1 MDWQVWLSY
10 GVTIGIPLVML
21 FIVPRNRE
29 PGSAIAWL
37 LIIALL
43 PLVGLVIFWILGNPK
58 LPRRRRRK
66 QAEVDE
72 ILRAA
77 VRNAREHGEV
87 PDVGIHQDLAQLMER
102 LGGLPPTQGNAVEV
116 YEAYHHPLEAMVD
129 AVNAAQRYVHVQY
142 YILAMDATT
151 EPVIAALERAAKR
164 GVAVRVLFDHIG
176 SRAYPRHAQ
185 MLRRFDEA
193 NIRWRRMLPVLPWR
207 GAFARPDLRNHRK
220 IVVVDGHTAFAGSQN
235 LIDRSYLVPKNRR
248 KGIQYQEVVFQVQGP
263 AAASLDVV
271 FRTDWMAETDEHLD
285 EVIETATPGS
295 VICQVLPS
303 GPAHEHENNLIVF
316 NQLAYRAKQRLTLIN
331 PYFVPDSS
339 FVAALTTA
347 AQRGVRVQLITCAE
361 GDHKLLD
368 HAQRSYYERLLRAGV
383 HIALYP
389 APELLHS
396 KTLTIDD
403 DLAIIG
409 SSNLDM
415 RSFHLNMEVTT
426 LFYGAQVNQA
436 VRAIET
442 SYLAKCTE
450 IELGEWM
457 RRPLPGQVLDSVAR
471 LTAHLQ

>member
-1 MDWQVWLSY
+1 MDWQVWISY
-10 GVTIGIPLVML
+10 AITIGIPLVML
-21 FIVPRNRE
+21 FVVPRNRE

-43 PLVGLVIFWILGNPK
+43 PLVGLIVFWILGNPK

-72 ILRAA
+72 IVRAA
-77 VRNAREHGEV
+77 VRNAREHGDV
-87 PDVGIHQDLAQLMER
+87 PDVGVHRDLAHLMER
-102 LGGLPPTQGNAVEV
+102 LGGLPPTSGNVIDV
-116 YEAYHHPLEAMVD
+116 YDRYEAPLEAMVA
-129 AVNAAQRYVHVQY
+129 AVDGASRYVHVQY
-142 YILAMDATT
+142 YILAMDTTT
-151 EPVIAALERAAKR
+151 EPVLAALERAAAR

-176 SRAYPRHAQ
+176 SRPYPLHAQ
-185 MLRRFDEA
+185 MLRRFDRA
-193 NIRWRRMLPVLPWR
+193 GIRWQRMLPVLPWR

-235 LIDRSYLVPKNRR
+235 LIDRSYLSPKNQR
-248 KGIQYQEVVFQVQGP
+248 KGIQYQEVVFRVQGP
-263 AAASLDVV
+263 AAGSLDVV
-271 FRTDWMAETDEHLD
+271 FRTDWLAETDEHLA
-285 EVIETATPGS
+285 ESMGGAGS
-295 VICQVLPS
+295 GDVTCQVLPS
-303 GPAHEHENNLIVF
+303 GPAHEHENNLILF
-316 NQLAYRAKQRLTLIN
+316 NQLAYQAQERLTLIN

-347 AQRGVRVQLITCAE
+347 AQRGVKVQLITCAE

-389 APELLHS
+389 APELLHT

-426 LFYGAQVNQA
+426 LFYGPEVNQA
-436 VRAIET
+436 VRDIEAT
-442 SYLAKCTE
+442 YLAKCE
-450 IELGEWM
+450 HIELVEWM